1 VAEGQRVRRVVRRV
15 DPWTVLRFSL
25 VFYLCM
31 LVVWLVAGVLLW
43 LAASLS
49 GLIDNLE
56 RFVTDLFFLEYF
68 QIRGGVV
75 LLSAFVAGLVL
86 VLLGTGINVIM
97 AVVYNLTSD
106 VTGGVEVTVV
116 DKEQSPRRTVV

>member
-1 VAEGQRVRRVVRRV
+1 MRRVIRRV

-31 LVVWLVAGVLLW
+31 LVVWLVAGALLW
-43 LAASLS
+43 LAASIT

-75 LLSAFVAGLVL
+75 LLSAFVGGLVL

-106 VTGGVEVTVV
+106 VTGGVEVTVL
-116 DKEQSPRRTVV
+116 DKEQPARRTVV

>member
-1 VAEGQRVRRVVRRV
+1 MRRVIRRV

-31 LVVWLVAGVLLW
+31 LVVWLVAGALLW
-43 LAASLS
+43 LAASVT
-49 GLIDNLE
+49 GLIDNIE
-56 RFVTDLFFLEYF
+56 RFLTDLFFLEYF
-68 QIRGGVV
+68 QIRGSVV
-75 LLSAFVAGLVL
+75 LLAAFVGGLVL
-86 VLLGTGINVIM
+86 VLLATGINVIM

-116 DKEQSPRRTVV
+116 EEDQAPRRTVV

>member
-1 VAEGQRVRRVVRRV
+1 MRRVIRRV

-43 LAASLS
+43 LAASVS

-116 DKEQSPRRTVV
+116 DKEQAPRRTVV

>member
-1 VAEGQRVRRVVRRV
+1 MAEGQRVRRVVRRI

-31 LVVWLVAGVLLW
+31 LVVWLVAGTLLW
-43 LAASLS
+43 VAASVT
-49 GLIDNLE
+49 GLIDNVE

-75 LLSAFVAGLVL
+75 LFSALVAGLVL

-116 DKEQSPRRTVV
+116 ESEEVPRRSVI

>member
-1 VAEGQRVRRVVRRV
+1 VRRVVRRV
-15 DPWTVLRFSL
+15 NPWTVLRFSL

-31 LVVWLVAGVLLW
+31 LVVWLVAGALLW
-43 LAASLS
+43 LAASVT
-49 GLIDNLE
+49 GLIDNVE

-75 LLSAFVAGLVL
+75 LLAAFTGGLVL

-106 VTGGVEVTVV
+106 VMGGVEVTVV
-116 DKEQSPRRTVV
+116 EKDQTPRRTMV

>member
-1 VAEGQRVRRVVRRV
+1 
-15 DPWTVLRFSL
+15 
-25 VFYLCM
+25 M
-31 LVVWLVAGVLLW
+31 LVVWLVAGSLLW
-43 LAASLS
+43 VAASVT
-49 GLIDNLE
+49 GLINNIE

-75 LLSAFVAGLVL
+75 LLVAFVAGLVL

-106 VTGGVEVTVV
+106 VMGGVEITVV
-116 DKEQSPRRTVV
+116 EKDTAPRRTVV